1 MYSLVSKQALPPE
14 SLQQIGF
21 GAVREKEN
29 DKEHR
34 QLVQANRN
42 RNRNIG
48 CHKQHGARGSGVR
61 RERGRHTHTKVYK
74 SLS

>member
-1 MYSLVSKQALPPE
+1 MA
-14 SLQQIGF
+14 GF
-21 GAVREKEN
+21 GVPSGNRFREKEN

-61 RERGRHTHTKVYK
+61 RERGRHTRTKVYK

>member
-1 MYSLVSKQALPPE
+1 MTAFFAQDL
-14 SLQQIGF
+14 IITGF
-21 GAVREKEN
+21 GVPSGNRFREKEN